1 MRKMY
6 SFAVLLAMMLVSTTA
21 KAQFTG
27 STDQGFYDGTTQITF
42 DLAPVAEAF
51 GVSSE
56 TLIADLETFQAA
68 TKAANA
74 TEADALGMKV
84 QLIVNGG
91 ETVYPTDEIGYT
103 AGYNGTY
110 WMTKEGAAIAWGT
123 EGFAWYAE
131 WFVDQ
136 ENVLFGFNIGKNAD
150 VWAEGGSATANLAWT
165 YNEKTV
171 NFELTL
177 NVEAKPAVEPV
188 ETNWDNLTFVEG
200 VTVNVTQN
208 KSAGWSSDQIKVAV
222 PTLLSSL
229 GFTADNL
236 ASLNDVLYAREYVDE
251 YDSESDIHHY
261 SYTGKITNEFT
272 AGAPG
277 FWFGPTYT
285 WDEATEDNIA
295 DRTYLVRFA
304 YGDTDLFFAEQF
316 SFVPAATDAD
326 VDSLVFLV
334 GQMPNAASDAG
345 EEYHATVYLMHGA
358 TAFPVEIVLTITET
372 DHTGDP
378 NLATYTLAY
387 ETNIKVEKTLT
398 GAHTNYSNKLEDI
411 DAIVEALGAD
421 NGTGL
426 QLWVR
431 TTAGGDELK
440 RVNDGS
446 PGPATSFLDEGI
458 MWVNAEGVQCSWGD
472 TPNCAV
478 MVSYYQLTDGTYNI
492 GTMER
497 PGGGLPED
505 GEISFPVFLVNTITG
520 KYCQVNITWN
530 THDQHADEK
539 KTMDQWE
546 RVAFFNVNAQILTGA
561 AMTNTYDLP
570 WQEILEAVGVTSGD
584 DVVLYGQ
591 ITTDDPAQAYVD
603 GETLTFTKQ
612 YTCTP
617 HPGFWMDAE
626 GKYPANW
633 AATDAYGWTLSYAT
647 GQIQWYSY
655 SATARTAGDSYS
667 SVFYLVDEYSGKYV
681 QLNFNLRFVDEI
693 VETEVVGE
701 KTVFLTWESVDKND
715 GYNYNYVDINDMVDA
730 LLEGDASLL
739 QSCTWLVYK
748 NGDYA
753 SSGDIYPEFN
763 YYDTDGKYVGNEQD
777 TPALY
782 DTASFSVGYNT
793 DEEAFSVSSLGKEEW
808 DGEAKLVELAVE
820 YEGKRYLLH
829 VYAGTAEQI
838 AEIETGIDSIAA
850 DKNAKKQVFDLAGRR
865 VSAPAKGLYIVNGK
879 KVLVK

>member
-27 STDQGFYDGTTQITF
+27 STDQGYYDGTTQITF

-110 WMTKEGAAIAWGT
+110 WMTKEGAAVAWNT
-123 EGFAWYAE
+123 EGYAWYAE

-150 VWAEGGSATANLAWT
+150 AWAEGGSATANLAWT

-171 NFELTL
+171 TFELTL
-177 NVEAKPAVEPV
+177 NVEAKPAVDEV
-188 ETNWDNLTFVEG
+188 ETEFEKLTIVEG
-200 VTVNVTQN
+200 VSVDVTR
-208 KSAGWSSDQIKVAV
+208 KLTAAAEVVTIPV
-222 PTLLSSL
+222 PTLLASL
-229 GFTADNL
+229 GYESAEDL
-236 ASLNDVLYAREYVDE
+236 SSLNDVLYAREYVDD
-251 YDSESDIHHY
+251 YNSESDIHNY
-261 SYTGKITNEFT
+261 SYSGKITNEST
-272 AGAPG
+272 AYAPG

-285 WDEATEDNIA
+285 WDEATEDNIENRS
-295 DRTYLVRFA
+295 DLVRCTWGNNHIFYAQSFA
-304 YGDTDLFFAEQF
+304 FAQNETEGDVITFDLGHEK
-316 SFVPAATDAD
+316 DACKE
-326 VDSLVFLV
+326 
-334 GQMPNAASDAG
+334 G
-345 EEYHATVYLMHGA
+345 ETYHATVYLVHGNV
-358 TAFPVEIVLTITET
+358 AFPITINLTIEVT
-372 DHTGDP
+372 DHAGEP
-378 NLATYTLAY
+378 NLAEYEKAY
-387 ETNIKVEKTLT
+387 EIDIKVEKTLT
-398 GAHTNYSNKLEDI
+398 NAHTSYRNQLTDI
-411 DAIVEALGAD
+411 DGILSALGAEE
-421 NGTGL
+421 GTDL

-431 TTAGGDELK
+431 TMAGGDELTNLNE
-440 RVNDGS
+440 RTGTPDGS
-446 PGPATSFLDEGI
+446 TWLEGS
-458 MWVNAEGVQCSWGD
+458 MWVNEEGVKTAWGS
-472 TPNCAV
+472 NAAV
-478 MVSYYQLTDGTYNI
+478 LVSYYQMSDGTYNI
-492 GTMER
+492 ETMEM
-497 PGGGLPED
+497 PGGKLPAE
-505 GEISFPVFLVNTITG
+505 GQITFPIFLCNSATG
-520 KYCQVNITWN
+520 KYCQVNITWD
-530 THDQHADEK
+530 TTDKHADEK

-701 KTVFLTWESVDKND
+701 KTVFLTWESLDKND
-715 GYNYNYVDINDMVDA
+715 GLNYNYDVDINDMVDA
-730 LLEGDASLL
+730 LLEGDAALL
-739 QSCTWLVYK
+739 VSCKWLVYK

-753 SSGDIYPEFN
+753 DTRDIYPEFN
-763 YYDTDGKYVGNEQD
+763 YFDTDGKYLGNEED
-777 TPALY
+777 NPALY

-793 DEEAFSVSSLGKEEW
+793 EEEAFSVSSLGKEEW